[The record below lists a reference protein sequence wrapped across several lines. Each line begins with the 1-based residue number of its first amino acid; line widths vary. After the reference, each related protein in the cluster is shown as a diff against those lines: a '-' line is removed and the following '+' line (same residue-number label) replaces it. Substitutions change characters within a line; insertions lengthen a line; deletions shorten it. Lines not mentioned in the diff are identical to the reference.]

1 NASSEYEQNFNDFL
15 ANHKQSIV
23 DIEGKTEESRKKVQ
37 HDIDLLNEK
46 ADDALRDYQDRS
58 NVIMASLQKQFDDMV
73 TKTENMLVE
82 ATNQAD
88 RQISTLKRDVKEST
102 ENDKLAYQK
111 MLDRMNADTDN
122 LQTRIDEINK
132 GIANFTKQTG
142 LFEQADTLKSELV
155 RSITT
160 LKSEI
165 TSLTA
170 YQNKVADLMAQIDKV
185 QAMSADFDRQ
195 IANYNAQRATLD
207 SLDQKFSQLMA
218 TSANMDAKIADLK
231 TTSDNLVN
239 MQVTVRNFQ
248 DSLETIQQQYDRLE
262 TQADSIDQVGMN
274 VDATARDIE
283 NLENRLAEC
292 GDQLQDLPDQ
302 IGGLQD
308 QLNAILNDNGR
319 LNEAVDKMTNL
330 QSLIEETED
339 RIQNL
344 TKSKEGIAKT
354 EKRLM
359 KLNEDAE
366 KKIGILQTIAKA
378 DVKKKTS
385 SGVKKESGNG
395 LTPQI
400 RNTVKDLKRRYG
412 WSNREIA
419 EKVKINEDLVD
430 LILET
435 QDPDE
440 E

>member
-1 NASSEYEQNFNDFL
+1 
-15 ANHKQSIV
+15 
-23 DIEGKTEESRKKVQ
+23 
-37 HDIDLLNEK
+37 
-46 ADDALRDYQDRS
+46 
-58 NVIMASLQKQFDDMV
+58 M
-73 TKTENMLVE
+73 
-82 ATNQAD
+82 
-88 RQISTLKRDVKEST
+88 
-102 ENDKLAYQK
+102 
-111 MLDRMNADTDN
+111 
-122 LQTRIDEINK
+122 
-132 GIANFTKQTG
+132 
-142 LFEQADTLKSELV
+142 
-155 RSITT
+155 
-160 LKSEI
+160 
-165 TSLTA
+165 
-170 YQNKVADLMAQIDKV
+170 
-185 QAMSADFDRQ
+185 
-195 IANYNAQRATLD
+195 
-207 SLDQKFSQLMA
+207 
-218 TSANMDAKIADLK
+218 
-231 TTSDNLVN
+231 
-239 MQVTVRNFQ
+239 
-248 DSLETIQQQYDRLE
+248 
-262 TQADSIDQVGMN
+262 
-274 VDATARDIE
+274 
-283 NLENRLAEC
+283 
-292 GDQLQDLPDQ
+292 
-302 IGGLQD
+302 QD